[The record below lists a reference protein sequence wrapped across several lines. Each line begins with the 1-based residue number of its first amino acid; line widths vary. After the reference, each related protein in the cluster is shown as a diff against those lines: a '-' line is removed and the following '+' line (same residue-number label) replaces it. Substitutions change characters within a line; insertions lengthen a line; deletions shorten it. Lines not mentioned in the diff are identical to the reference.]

1 MPAVPRYYSPHYQY
15 LRARLAICRG
25 DYAAARQ
32 ELKSEL
38 ARAGQKPDRGGAD
51 FLEKVLELLNF
62 EDPDFPRAK
71 VSRLKRILGATGP
84 EDNQR
89 HYRGSGR

>member
-1 MPAVPRYYSPHYQY
+1 MPAAPRYYGPHRQY
-15 LRARLAICRG
+15 LRERLAVCGG
-25 DYAAARQ
+25 DYATARQ
-32 ELKSEL
+32 ELRGEL
-38 ARAGQKPDRGGAD
+38 ARAGQKPDLGGVD

-84 EDNQR
+84 EYHQR

>member
-1 MPAVPRYYSPHYQY
+1 MPAIPRYYGPHDQY
-15 LRARLAICRG
+15 LRERLAVCGG

-32 ELKSEL
+32 ELKDEL
-38 ARAGQKPDRGGAD
+38 AQAGQKPNHGKTD

-84 EDNQR
+84 EHHRR
-89 HYRGSGR
+89 HYHGSGR